1 MPTVSETGARP
12 ARMATPSVIERAFE
26 LAASCTTIEEI
37 RRLLREEGYAQV
49 DAHLGGRM
57 IRSQL
62 RALLPGAPGTP
73 SDKKEAGG
81 STPASIG

>member
-1 MPTVSETGARP
+1 MPAVDAPGEQP
-12 ARMATPSVIERAFE
+12 ARRATSSVIERAFQ
-26 LAASCTTIEEI
+26 LAGSCATIEEV

-62 RALLPGAPGTP
+62 RALLRAESAPA
-73 SDKKEAGG
+73 DKKEAGG
-81 STPASIG
+81 STPASII